1 MTGVAIQGSTY
12 TYRYQ
17 RLTMW
22 VTKFELF
29 YSHDRMFFSDYREEG
44 DNTKVLF

>member
-12 TYRYQ
+12 TYQYQ
-17 RLTMW
+17 RLW

-29 YSHDRMFFSDYREEG
+29 NSHDRMFFSDYREEG

>member
-12 TYRYQ
+12 TYR
-17 RLTMW
+17 